1 MFYYCTLK
9 DDNVV
14 TFAKRCNKLK
24 VNDLTPNTISFLS
37 SGIDRSVLLGIVP
50 LSEIKYILL
59 NYDDKEI
66 DQILLS

>member
-1 MFYYCTLK
+1 MFYYCVLK

-14 TFAKRCNKLK
+14 TFGKRCNKLK
-24 VNDLTPNTISFLS
+24 VNDLTPDTISFLC
-37 SGIDRSVLLGIVP
+37 SGIDKSVLLGIVP

-59 NYDDKEI
+59 KYDDKEI